1 VSEREKIDLR
11 IKRLVAIE
19 TAHRHA
25 LRRAEEDFR
34 LDVLHRPR
42 YERKI
47 AKFKRKIDKLLPK
60 IRHQRERRSS
70 LK

>member
-1 VSEREKIDLR
+1 VSEREKTDIR

-25 LRRAEEDFR
+25 LRRAEEDLR
-34 LDVLHRPR
+34 LDAPHRTR

-60 IRHQRERRSS
+60 IRHLRELRSS
-70 LK
+70 QK

>member
-1 VSEREKIDLR
+1 VTEREKTDIR

-25 LRRAEEDFR
+25 LRRAGEDLR
-34 LDVLHRPR
+34 LDAPHRTR

-47 AKFKRKIDKLLPK
+47 AKLKRKIDKLLPK
-60 IRHQRERRSS
+60 IRHLRELRSS
-70 LK
+70 QK